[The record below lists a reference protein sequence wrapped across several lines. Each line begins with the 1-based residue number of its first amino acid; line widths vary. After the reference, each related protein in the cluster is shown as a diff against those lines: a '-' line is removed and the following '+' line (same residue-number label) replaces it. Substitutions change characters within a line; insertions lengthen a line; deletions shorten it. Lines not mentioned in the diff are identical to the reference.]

1 MSKGTRWSKD
11 DQFMLDMMDMLSAPI
26 ITYAPQ
32 WWAGGVPMKLAPKIQ
47 MDRMMYALMKKK
59 EATDSEVVGY
69 LNTAASEFPLN
80 HDWYEIYM
88 DCFTKVFP
96 EMGAEVDP
104 EHRPLS
110 DYRKTHLLQPL
121 KDWLYKKRREI
132 MKERVRSY
140 NNNQETDFPEHVEV
154 KDETGQLSFF

>member
-1 MSKGTRWSKD
+1 MGWNKE
-11 DQFMLDMMDMLSAPI
+11 DQFMLDTMDMLSAPI

-32 WWAGGVPMKLAPKIQ
+32 WWQGGVPMKLEPKIK
-47 MDRMMYALMKKK
+47 MDRMMYAMMKKE

-69 LNTAASEFPLN
+69 LNTAASEFPLH

-96 EMGAEVDP
+96 EMGKQIDP

-110 DYRKTHLLQPL
+110 EYRRTHLLNPL
-121 KDWLYKKRREI
+121 KKWLYKKRREI
-132 MKERVRSY
+132 MKQRVRQY
-140 NNNQETDFPEHVEV
+140 DKNKKTDFPIHVEV
-154 KDETGQLSFF
+154 KTEGQLSLFN